1 MFRGRRVTVDGEATE
16 DVVISRQKRKVQVA
30 RGRNDVHRN
39 PLGGSKITTE
49 TVDSEKLAVERLAEL
64 VAEARAE
71 GFTETFGGRS
81 KRIHDQREKR
91 AEPFA
96 PVLWRVKTP
105 QPAYAVF
112 VDQDRCWTGNNEGLI
127 HVFGHDG
134 SHLHTYEVPDGVGCI
149 LRDELW
155 TYVGCDN
162 GNVYDISRDEAHLAY
177 EVVHGEELLALAV
190 HDGDLIV
197 ADRVGQVSVFD
208 HESGKLWSVK
218 SGDGDGWAVV
228 CDDRG
233 VVHGH
238 EHGLTAL
245 DWRSNERWRKAT
257 EEGVTC
263 GDRQGELFVFGNDG
277 GCVGLYRPDGT
288 RVARLV
294 CDTAVTACCVADDG
308 RTVYAG
314 DHQGALYAFDA
325 DGTRRWVLSS
335 GVGAAFALDVYGEK
349 LFAAARRGEIYC
361 VDVSEEA
368 VRKALAGEVPEVRAV
383 TVPRKKE
390 ARKRAKIETTRD
402 AGNGVVL
409 ECVKEGSHLRVRVVS
424 EGYDKTWNCQFPR
437 DLREDGARFV
447 VDAVVPARRGGFY
460 RVKGAIRRLVVKK
473 TATKKPAVK
482 KTAVKKKPAAKKI
495 VTKKKPARRKA

>member
-1 MFRGRRVTVDGEATE
+1 MFSGRRVTDDGEATE

-30 RGRNDVHRN
+30 RGRNDLRRSPV
-39 PLGGSKITTE
+39 GGSKITSE
-49 TVDSEKLAVERLAEL
+49 SVESEKRAVERVDELA
-64 VAEARAE
+64 AEARAE
-71 GFTETFGGRS
+71 GFTRVFGGRS
-81 KRIHDQREKR
+81 KRIHDQRDKR
-91 AEPFA
+91 DEPLA
-96 PVLWRVKTP
+96 PVVWRVKTP
-105 QPAYAVF
+105 LPAYAVF
-112 VDQDRCWTGNNEGLI
+112 VDHERCWAGNNQGLI

-134 SHLHTYEVPDGVGCI
+134 DHLHTYEVPDGVGCI

-177 EVVHGEELLALAV
+177 EVMHGEELLALAV

-245 DWRSNERWRKAT
+245 DWRSNELWRKAT

-263 GDRQGELFVFGNDG
+263 GDRQGELLAFGNDG
-277 GCVGLYRPDGT
+277 GCVGLYRPDGE
-288 RVARLV
+288 RVAKLV
-294 CDTAVTACCVADDG
+294 CDAAVTACCVADDG

-325 DGTRRWVLSS
+325 DGTRRWVFGT
-335 GVGAAFALDVYGEK
+335 GVGAAFALDSHGAK
-349 LFAAARRGEIYC
+349 LFAAARTGEIYC
-361 VDVSEEA
+361 VDVSDEA

-383 TVPRKKE
+383 TVPRKKK
-390 ARKRAKIETTRD
+390 ARKPAKIATTRE

-437 DLREDGARFV
+437 DIREAGARFV

-460 RVKGAIRRLVVKK
+460 RVKGTIRKLIVKK
-473 TATKKPAVK
+473 PS
-482 KTAVKKKPAAKKI
+482 VKKKPAEKKP
-495 VTKKKPARRKA
+495 VTKKKPARRKP